1 MFTNIPFRV
10 DYPLEIFHPTKRI
23 NFVDNEERETLFQRN
38 IYSYLFD
45 KKRNNILERKNET
58 FLSLN
63 ERVLDY
69 MGTNYPS
76 LEVLSTS
83 LFGSSLF
90 LENPEDYDF
99 LVITNGD
106 VCLLDEFTLN
116 LSGKDIQTGISIKGV
131 DNYLRGF
138 KNPQNIKDNPLEQ
151 VIDRTTISLF
161 RRHLPISGKDFLSN
175 NQQFLKNTYAQVSDL
190 IHNSHRLFYLEND
203 KGIKEDKRAR
213 KILNRCYEATSYMGV
228 IDPSVEIDDIRKKI
242 YFAIANKV
250 SLKKSKAIFDEF
262 TSLYEEKVSKIHYAR
277 QGHRTLLDSYI
288 MF

>member
-250 SLKKSKAIFDEF
+250 SLKESKAIFDEF